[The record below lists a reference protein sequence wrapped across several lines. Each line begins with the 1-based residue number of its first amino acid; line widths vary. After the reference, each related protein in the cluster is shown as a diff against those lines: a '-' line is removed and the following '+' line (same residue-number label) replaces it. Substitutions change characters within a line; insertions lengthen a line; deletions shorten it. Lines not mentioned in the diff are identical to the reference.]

1 MSPKWARIAA
11 AASAVLVI
19 GIAIAATAGGGGGD
33 SKRTAT
39 EAGSQPKQ
47 TAADPHAAHSEIYVV
62 HTRTRRVKRLTEH
75 SGEGAQ
81 QPAWAPNRQIVFSAA
96 DCDECYSRLFYVDG
110 RGINEV
116 LIQTSARHLFHPT
129 WAPGGDRIAAVAL
142 GRGIYSISLR
152 ERTARRLTS
161 GHSDEAPA
169 WSPKGDWVAFD
180 KQVSGSNYDLFAVNA
195 VTRRLKRL
203 TRGPSAEI
211 NPGWSPDGSRIA
223 FAQQQADGKWAIV
236 TMKAGGSD
244 RRMITPR
251 GISAQ
256 EPAWAPD
263 GRSIAFVK
271 QKLDQAA
278 IAIVRSD
285 GRGRIR
291 QLTGKPLFPA
301 KPAWSPDGKSIVFSG
316 TKGQASG

>member
-11 AASAVLVI
+11 AFVAVLLI
-19 GIAIAATAGGGGGD
+19 GIAIAATSGGRDD
-33 SKRTAT
+33 STRTAT
-39 EAGSQPKQ
+39 GAGAQLEQ

-62 HTRTRRVKRLTEH
+62 HTRTRRVKRLTEF

-81 QPAWAPNRQIVFSAA
+81 QPAWAPNRRIVFSASV
-96 DCDECYSRLFYVDG
+96 CDECYPRLFHVDG

-116 LIQTSARHLFHPT
+116 LIDTSAKRLFYPT
-129 WAPGGDRIAAVAL
+129 WAPGGDRLAAVAL

-152 ERTARRLTS
+152 QRAARRLTS
-161 GHSDEAPA
+161 GRSDEAPA
-169 WSPKGDWVAFD
+169 WSPKGNWIAFD

-195 VTRRLKRL
+195 VTRRVKRL

-211 NPGWSPDGSRIA
+211 NPGWSPDGSRIV
-223 FAQQQADGKWAIV
+223 FAHQQANGKWAIF
-236 TMKAGGSD
+236 TMKADGSG
-244 RRMITPR
+244 RRRVTPS
-251 GISAQ
+251 GLSAQ

-263 GRSIAFVK
+263 GRHIAFIK
-271 QKLDQAA
+271 QKLDQAS

-285 GRGRIR
+285 GRGNIR

-301 KPAWSPDGKSIVFSG
+301 KPAWSPDGESIVFSG